1 MVESWDTF
9 FVAETAAAAALL
21 GLLFV
26 AVSINLKEIVQS
38 GGLADRAM
46 GALMLLLAILIIGLL
61 LAMPDQA
68 VSVMGS
74 ETAGVT
80 VFVAIITTMLGF
92 RGLRA
97 SDAQYRRN
105 FIQNI
110 ASNIIVLVPIFVGGL
125 LMLNGGGETGFY
137 WVGVGMCLTLIKAV
151 SEGWIFLVEIMR

>member
-46 GALMLLLAILIIGLL
+46 GALFLLLAILIVGLL
-61 LAMPDQA
+61 LAMPDQP
-68 VSVMGS
+68 VPVMGLES
-74 ETAGVT
+74 AGVT
-80 VFVAIITTMLGF
+80 VVVALIAITLGV

-97 SDAQYRRN
+97 SDAQFRIN
-105 FIQNI
+105 FILNI
-110 ASNIIVLVPIFVGGL
+110 VANGVVLAPIVIGGL
-125 LMLNGGGETGFY
+125 LMLGGGEAGFY
-137 WVGVGMCLTLIKAV
+137 WVGVGMCMTLIKAV

>member
-46 GALMLLLAILIIGLL
+46 GALFLLLSILIIGLL
-61 LAMPDQA
+61 LAMPDQP
-68 VSVMGS
+68 VPFMGGES
-74 ETAGVT
+74 AGVT
-80 VFVAIITTMLGF
+80 VLVAIITTTLGL

-97 SDAQYRRN
+97 SDAKFRPN

-110 ASNIIVLVPIFVGGL
+110 VGNVLVLVPIFVGGL
-125 LMLNGGGETGFY
+125 LMLKGGETGFY

-151 SEGWIFLVEIMR
+151 SGGWIFLVEIMR